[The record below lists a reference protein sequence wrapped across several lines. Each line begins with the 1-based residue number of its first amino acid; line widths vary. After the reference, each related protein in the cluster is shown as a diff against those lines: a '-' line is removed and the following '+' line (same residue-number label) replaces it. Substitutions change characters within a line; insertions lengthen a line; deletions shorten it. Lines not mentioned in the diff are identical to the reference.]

1 MKILSEFKTFILRGN
16 VVDLAVGL
24 IIGAAFTGIVTSLVN
39 DILMPPIA
47 SLTGGIDFSDKAI
60 DLPGTM
66 KNDKGEEVPVKLR
79 YGKFVQLTINF
90 LITGFCLF
98 FAIKGVN
105 TLMRRKAAAP
115 APPDPTPSEKL
126 LTEIR
131 DLLKNRG

>member
-1 MKILSEFKTFILRGN
+1 MKILSEFKSFILRGN

-47 SLTGGIDFSDKAI
+47 SLTGGIDFSDKTI

-66 KNDKGEEVPVKLR
+66 KNDKGEDVPVKLR
-79 YGKFVQLTINF
+79 YGKFLQTVVNL
-90 LITGFCLF
+90 LIVGLCLF
-98 FAIKGVN
+98 FVIKGVN
-105 TLMRRKAAAP
+105 VLMRKKAEAP

-126 LTEIR
+126 LAEIR
-131 DLLKNRG
+131 DLIKNKS